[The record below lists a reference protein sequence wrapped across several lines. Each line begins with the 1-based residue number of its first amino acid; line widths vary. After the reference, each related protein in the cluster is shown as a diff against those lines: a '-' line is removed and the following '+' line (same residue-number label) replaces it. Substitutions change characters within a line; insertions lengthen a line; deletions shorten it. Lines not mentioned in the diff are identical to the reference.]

1 MYWYLQECGVK
12 LKELTPKGLYAVF
25 ETLRSI
31 LHSGK
36 IASRV
41 QYMIEVL
48 FAIRK
53 DGFKVATSLV
63 ELECNLSFLVCF
75 I

>member
-1 MYWYLQECGVK
+1 MKLQ
-12 LKELTPKGLYAVF
+12 ELTPKGLHSVF
-25 ETLRSI
+25 ETLRTI

-53 DGFKVATSLV
+53 DRFQVRNERTCKV
-63 ELECNLSFLVCF
+63 LEFTGVVF
-75 I
+75 

>member
-1 MYWYLQECGVK
+1 M
-12 LKELTPKGLYAVF
+12 F
-25 ETLRSI
+25 ETLRSV

-36 IASRV
+36 ISHRI

-53 DGFKVATSLV
+53 DKFKVMNLV
-63 ELECNLSFLVCF
+63 ALACF
-75 I
+75 VFQRCRLFVRDTLYYMYV

>member
-1 MYWYLQECGVK
+1 MKLQE
-12 LKELTPKGLYAVF
+12 LSPKGLHSVF
-25 ETLRSI
+25 ETLRTI

-53 DGFKVATSLV
+53 DRFQVTLAGPTRFVCHY
-63 ELECNLSFLVCF
+63 ECIF
-75 I
+75 

>member
-1 MYWYLQECGVK
+1 MQSSLQECGVR

-53 DGFKVATSLV
+53 DGFKVTVALKSTTT
-63 ELECNLSFLVCF
+63 E
-75 I
+75 